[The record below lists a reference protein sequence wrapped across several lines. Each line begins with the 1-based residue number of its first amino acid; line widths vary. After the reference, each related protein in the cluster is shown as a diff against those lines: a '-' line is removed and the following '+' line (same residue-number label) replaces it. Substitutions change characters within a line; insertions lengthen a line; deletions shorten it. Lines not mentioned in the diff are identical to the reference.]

1 MKLNNIFKLKIN
13 MNNTIRDYLI
23 NIYDKLSHKSTL
35 LNGIAL
41 FKYLIKKEFY
51 VNDKC
56 NYIIKELTEQTNKLN
71 GEDKKECLILL
82 PYFFLNQISL
92 KYLTKI
98 LYILFSQ
105 INHTTENIFIP
116 MAKIFSDILK
126 NVQGI
131 YLQNNN
137 SGYINNID
145 INDEENNKYENILL
159 RLCLDLIDNN
169 NLECIFKS
177 KYHDFSLENY
187 QQKCGFLFLSQ
198 YIEHYNNLINDKRNL
213 EIIINVLK
221 THFSYLKNKNYVT
234 RKELFLCINKLI
246 NTLKQDFSIY
256 VKDILNDIY
265 TFDKILSY
273 SPTSNKIKNNDY
285 IELKKYL
292 LDTIYNILL
301 YNNKKELIDDYKKI
315 LIYAKINK
323 SNSNKDIRAIS
334 LKIID
339 IIVKENHNN
348 DLNINNYI
356 SNDINKNSNVFS
368 KTIDHKQRA
377 LSFKNKESQIKKM
390 INEDKKRYGEKK
402 RNKDFIFVSQK
413 SLYNSAALEPGNY
426 FTGDKNEIF
435 EEKKESKEKNNYN
448 NLNVVN
454 LKILDIRNMNDT
466 MIKAVNNIENYLN
479 DNFNNMEKK
488 LNRIN
493 KYHEENRKRY
503 KYNQKDNFNN
513 NNLIYDN
520 KVKNII
526 LDDDKL
532 INFVEDI
539 SEKDINYISSQNY
552 EQILNRLMILNL
564 INKKW
569 PSKARKLSGLIQKL
583 LDSKKIYIKNEY
595 NDSNKNKYE
604 NHRKYNIS
612 HNLENNLDYL
622 FNSLNN

>member
-1 MKLNNIFKLKIN
+1 

-301 YNNKKELIDDYKKI
+301 YNNKKELIEDYKKI
-315 LIYAKINK
+315 LVYAKINK

-595 NDSNKNKYE
+595 TDSNQNKYE

>member
-1 MKLNNIFKLKIN
+1 

-356 SNDINKNSNVFS
+356 SNDINKNRNVFS

>member
-1 MKLNNIFKLKIN
+1 
-13 MNNTIRDYLI
+13 MNNSIRDYLI

-51 VNDKC
+51 VSDKC
-56 NYIIKELTEQTNKLN
+56 NYIIKELSEQTNKLN

-82 PYFFLNQISL
+82 PYFFLTQISL

-116 MAKIFSDILK
+116 MSKIFADILK

-131 YLQNNN
+131 NFQNNSYN
-137 SGYINNID
+137 MPNEMINID
-145 INDEENNKYENILL
+145 SNDEENNKYQNILL

-169 NLECIFKS
+169 NLECVFKS

-265 TFDKILSY
+265 SFDKILSY
-273 SPTSNKIKNNDY
+273 SPTSNKNKNNDY

-301 YNNKKELIDDYKKI
+301 YNNKKELIDDYERI
-315 LIYAKINK
+315 LAYAKINK
-323 SNSNKDIRAIS
+323 SNSNKDIRSIS

-339 IIVKENHNN
+339 IIVKESHKN

-356 SNDINKNSNVFS
+356 SNDLNKNRFS
-368 KTIDHKQRA
+368 KTMDHKQRA

-413 SLYNSAALEPGNY
+413 SLYNSAALDQVNY
-426 FTGDKNEIF
+426 FTGDKKEIF
-435 EEKKESKEKNNYN
+435 EEKKESKEKSNFN

-454 LKILDIRNMNDT
+454 LKILDIKNMNDT

-493 KYHEENRKRY
+493 RYHEENKERY
-503 KYNQKDNFNN
+503 KYSSQKDFYNNN
-513 NNLIYDN
+513 NNLLFDN
-520 KVKNII
+520 KVKNVI

-532 INFVEDI
+532 VNFVEDI
-539 SEKDINYISSQNY
+539 SEKDIKCISSQNY

-583 LDSKKIYIKNEY
+583 LNSKKIYIKNEY
-595 NDSNKNKYE
+595 NDSNQNRYE
-604 NHRKYNIS
+604 HHRKYNIS

>member
-1 MKLNNIFKLKIN
+1 
-13 MNNTIRDYLI
+13 MNNNIRDYLI

-51 VNDKC
+51 VDDKC

-116 MAKIFSDILK
+116 MAKIYSDILK

-131 YLQNNN
+131 YYQNNSFNQPN
-137 SGYINNID
+137 SGDINNID
-145 INDEENNKYENILL
+145 SNDEENNKYENILL

-169 NLECIFKS
+169 NLECVFKS

-198 YIEHYNNLINDKRNL
+198 FIEHYNNLINDKRIL

-221 THFSYLKNKNYVT
+221 THFSYLKSKNYMT

-265 TFDKILSY
+265 SFDKILSY

-292 LDTIYNILL
+292 LETIYNILL
-301 YNNKKELIDDYKKI
+301 YNNKKELIEDYKKI
-315 LIYAKINK
+315 LVYAKINK

-339 IIVKENHNN
+339 IIEKENNKNN
-348 DLNINNYI
+348 LNINNYV
-356 SNDINKNSNVFS
+356 SNDINKNRNLFS
-368 KTIDHKQRA
+368 KTIDRKQRA
-377 LSFKNKESQIKKM
+377 LSFKNKESQIKKL

-413 SLYNSAALEPGNY
+413 SLYNSAALDSVNY

-435 EEKKESKEKNNYN
+435 EEKKEGKEKSNYN

-454 LKILDIRNMNDT
+454 LKIIDIKNMNDT

-493 KYHEENRKRY
+493 RYHEENKKRF
-503 KYNQKDNFNN
+503 KYNQKDYFNNN
-513 NNLIYDN
+513 NNLIINN

-532 INFVEDI
+532 VNFVEDI
-539 SEKDINYISSQNY
+539 SDKDINYISTQNY

-569 PSKARKLSGLIQKL
+569 PSKTRKLSGLMQKL
-583 LDSKKIYIKNEY
+583 LDSKKIYIKNE
-595 NDSNKNKYE
+595 NDSNHKYE
-604 NHRKYNIS
+604 KDRKYNIS

>member
-595 NDSNKNKYE
+595 NDSNQNKYE

>member
-595 NDSNKNKYE
+595 TDSNQNKYE

>member
-1 MKLNNIFKLKIN
+1 

-213 EIIINVLK
+213 EIIINILK

>member
-1 MKLNNIFKLKIN
+1 

-131 YLQNNN
+131 YFQNNSFNKLN
-137 SGYINNID
+137 SGDINNID
-145 INDEENNKYENILL
+145 SNDEENNKYENILL

-169 NLECIFKS
+169 NLECLFKS
-177 KYHDFSLENY
+177 KYHDFSLESY

-198 YIEHYNNLINDKRNL
+198 FIEHYNNLINDKRIL

-221 THFSYLKNKNYVT
+221 SHFSYLKNKNYVT

-265 TFDKILSY
+265 SFDKILSY

-339 IIVKENHNN
+339 IIDKENNKNN
-348 DLNINNYI
+348 LNIKNYI
-356 SNDINKNSNVFS
+356 SNDINKNRNIFS
-368 KTIDHKQRA
+368 KTIDYKQRA

-390 INEDKKRYGEKK
+390 INEEKKRYGEKK

-413 SLYNSAALEPGNY
+413 SLYNSAALDTINY

-435 EEKKESKEKNNYN
+435 EEKKESKEKSNYN

-595 NDSNKNKYE
+595 DSNHKYE
-604 NHRKYNIS
+604 KDRKYNIS

>member
-1 MKLNNIFKLKIN
+1 

-56 NYIIKELTEQTNKLN
+56 NYIIKELSEQTNKLN

-131 YLQNNN
+131 YFQNNSFNKTN
-137 SGYINNID
+137 SGDINNID
-145 INDEENNKYENILL
+145 SNDEENNKYENILL

-169 NLECIFKS
+169 NLECVFKS

-198 YIEHYNNLINDKRNL
+198 FIEHYNNLINDKRIL

-221 THFSYLKNKNYVT
+221 SHFSYLKNKNYVT

-265 TFDKILSY
+265 SFDKILSY
-273 SPTSNKIKNNDY
+273 SPTFNKIKNNDY

-301 YNNKKELIDDYKKI
+301 YNNKKELIEDYKKI
-315 LIYAKINK
+315 LVYAKINK

-339 IIVKENHNN
+339 IIDKENNKNN
-348 DLNINNYI
+348 LNIKNYI
-356 SNDINKNSNVFS
+356 SNDINKNRNIFS
-368 KTIDHKQRA
+368 KTIDYKQRA

-413 SLYNSAALEPGNY
+413 SLYNSAALDSINY

-435 EEKKESKEKNNYN
+435 EEKKESKEKSNYN

-454 LKILDIRNMNDT
+454 LKILDIKNMNDT

-493 KYHEENRKRY
+493 RYHEENKKRFI
-503 KYNQKDNFNN
+503 YNEKDYLNSN
-513 NNLIYDN
+513 NNLIINN

-532 INFVEDI
+532 VNFVEDI

-569 PSKARKLSGLIQKL
+569 PSKTRKLSGLIQKL

-595 NDSNKNKYE
+595 DSNHKYE
-604 NHRKYNIS
+604 KDRKYNIS

>member
-1 MKLNNIFKLKIN
+1 
-13 MNNTIRDYLI
+13 MNNSIRDYLI

-51 VNDKC
+51 VSDKC
-56 NYIIKELTEQTNKLN
+56 NYIIKELSEQTNKLN

-116 MAKIFSDILK
+116 MSKIFADILK

-131 YLQNNN
+131 NFQNNSYN
-137 SGYINNID
+137 MPDEMINVD
-145 INDEENNKYENILL
+145 GNDEENNKYQNILL

-169 NLECIFKS
+169 NLECVFKS

-265 TFDKILSY
+265 AFDKILSY
-273 SPTSNKIKNNDY
+273 SPTSNKNKNNDY

-301 YNNKKELIDDYKKI
+301 YNNKKELIDDYERI
-315 LIYAKINK
+315 LAYAKINK

-339 IIVKENHNN
+339 IIVKESHKN

-356 SNDINKNSNVFS
+356 SNDLNKNRFS
-368 KTIDHKQRA
+368 KTMDHKQRA

-413 SLYNSAALEPGNY
+413 SLYNSAALDQVNY
-426 FTGDKNEIF
+426 FTGDKKEIF
-435 EEKKESKEKNNYN
+435 EEKKESKEKSNFN

-454 LKILDIRNMNDT
+454 LKILDIKNMNDT

-493 KYHEENRKRY
+493 RYHEENKERY
-503 KYNQKDNFNN
+503 KYSSQKDFYYNN
-513 NNLIYDN
+513 NNLLFDN
-520 KVKNII
+520 KVKNVI

-532 INFVEDI
+532 VNFVEDI
-539 SEKDINYISSQNY
+539 SEKDIKCISSQNY

-583 LDSKKIYIKNEY
+583 LNSKKIYIKNEY
-595 NDSNKNKYE
+595 NDSNQNRYE
-604 NHRKYNIS
+604 HHRKYNIS

>member
-256 VKDILNDIY
+256 IKDILNDIY

-356 SNDINKNSNVFS
+356 SNDINKNRNVFS

>member
-1 MKLNNIFKLKIN
+1 
-13 MNNTIRDYLI
+13 MNNSIRDYLI

-51 VNDKC
+51 VSDKC
-56 NYIIKELTEQTNKLN
+56 NYIIKELSEQTNKLN

-116 MAKIFSDILK
+116 MSKIFADILK

-131 YLQNNN
+131 NFQNNSYN
-137 SGYINNID
+137 MPNEMINID
-145 INDEENNKYENILL
+145 SNDEENNKYQNILL

-169 NLECIFKS
+169 NLECVFKS

-265 TFDKILSY
+265 SFDKILSY
-273 SPTSNKIKNNDY
+273 SPTSNKNKNNDY

-301 YNNKKELIDDYKKI
+301 YNNKKELIDDYERI
-315 LIYAKINK
+315 LAYAKINK

-339 IIVKENHNN
+339 IIVKESHKN

-356 SNDINKNSNVFS
+356 SNDLNKNRFS
-368 KTIDHKQRA
+368 KTMDHKQRA

-413 SLYNSAALEPGNY
+413 SLYNSAALDQVNY
-426 FTGDKNEIF
+426 FTGDKKEIF
-435 EEKKESKEKNNYN
+435 EEKKESKEKSNFN

-454 LKILDIRNMNDT
+454 LKILDIKNMNDT

-493 KYHEENRKRY
+493 RYHEENKERY
-503 KYNQKDNFNN
+503 KYSSQKDFYNNN
-513 NNLIYDN
+513 NNLLFDN

-526 LDDDKL
+526 LNDDKL
-532 INFVEDI
+532 VNFVEDI
-539 SEKDINYISSQNY
+539 SEKDIKCISSQNY

-583 LDSKKIYIKNEY
+583 LNSKKIYIKNEY
-595 NDSNKNKYE
+595 NDSNQNRYE
-604 NHRKYNIS
+604 HHRKYNIS

>member
-569 PSKARKLSGLIQKL
+569 PSKTRKLSGLIQKL

-595 NDSNKNKYE
+595 TDSNQNKYE

>member
-1 MKLNNIFKLKIN
+1 
-13 MNNTIRDYLI
+13 MNNSIRDYLI

-51 VNDKC
+51 VSDKC
-56 NYIIKELTEQTNKLN
+56 NYIIKELSEQTNKLN

-116 MAKIFSDILK
+116 MSKIFADILK

-131 YLQNNN
+131 NFQNNSYN
-137 SGYINNID
+137 MPNEMINID
-145 INDEENNKYENILL
+145 NNDEENNKYQNILL

-169 NLECIFKS
+169 NLECVFKS

-265 TFDKILSY
+265 SFDKILSY
-273 SPTSNKIKNNDY
+273 SPTSNKNKNNDY

-301 YNNKKELIDDYKKI
+301 YNNKKELIDDYERI
-315 LIYAKINK
+315 LAYAKINK

-339 IIVKENHNN
+339 IIVKESHKN

-356 SNDINKNSNVFS
+356 SNDLNKNRFS
-368 KTIDHKQRA
+368 KTMDHKQRA

-413 SLYNSAALEPGNY
+413 SLYNSAALDQVNY
-426 FTGDKNEIF
+426 FTGDKKEIF
-435 EEKKESKEKNNYN
+435 EEKKESKEKSNFN

-454 LKILDIRNMNDT
+454 LKILDIKNMNDT

-493 KYHEENRKRY
+493 RYHEENKERY
-503 KYNQKDNFNN
+503 KYSSQKDFYYNN
-513 NNLIYDN
+513 NNLLFDN
-520 KVKNII
+520 KVKNVI

-532 INFVEDI
+532 VNFVEDI
-539 SEKDINYISSQNY
+539 SEKDIKCISSQNY

-583 LDSKKIYIKNEY
+583 LNSKKIYIKNEY
-595 NDSNKNKYE
+595 NDSNQNRYE
-604 NHRKYNIS
+604 HHRKYNIS

>member
-1 MKLNNIFKLKIN
+1 
-13 MNNTIRDYLI
+13 MNNSIRDYLI

-51 VNDKC
+51 VSDKC
-56 NYIIKELTEQTNKLN
+56 NYIIKELSEQTNKLN

-116 MAKIFSDILK
+116 MSKIFADILK

-131 YLQNNN
+131 NFQNNSYN
-137 SGYINNID
+137 MPNEMINID
-145 INDEENNKYENILL
+145 SNDEENNKYQNILL

-169 NLECIFKS
+169 NLECVFKS

-246 NTLKQDFSIY
+246 NILKQDFSIY

-265 TFDKILSY
+265 SFDKILSY
-273 SPTSNKIKNNDY
+273 SPTSNKNKNNDY

-301 YNNKKELIDDYKKI
+301 YNNKKELIDDYERI
-315 LIYAKINK
+315 LAYAKINK

-339 IIVKENHNN
+339 IIVKESHKN

-356 SNDINKNSNVFS
+356 SNDLNKNRFS
-368 KTIDHKQRA
+368 KTMDHKQRA

-390 INEDKKRYGEKK
+390 INEDKKRYGDKK

-413 SLYNSAALEPGNY
+413 SLYNSAALDQVNY
-426 FTGDKNEIF
+426 FTGDKKEIF
-435 EEKKESKEKNNYN
+435 EEKKESKEKSNFN

-454 LKILDIRNMNDT
+454 LKILDIKNMNDT

-493 KYHEENRKRY
+493 RYHEENKERY
-503 KYNQKDNFNN
+503 KYSSQKDFYNNN
-513 NNLIYDN
+513 NNLLFDN

-532 INFVEDI
+532 VNFVEDI
-539 SEKDINYISSQNY
+539 SEKDIKCISSQNY

-583 LDSKKIYIKNEY
+583 LNSKKIYIKNEY
-595 NDSNKNKYE
+595 NDSNQNRYE
-604 NHRKYNIS
+604 HHRKYNIS

>member
-1 MKLNNIFKLKIN
+1 
-13 MNNTIRDYLI
+13 MNNSIRDYLI

-56 NYIIKELTEQTNKLN
+56 NYIIKELAEQTNKLN

-92 KYLTKI
+92 KYLSKI
-98 LYILFSQ
+98 LYILYSQ

-131 YLQNNN
+131 YLQNNSLNKPN
-137 SGYINNID
+137 SSDINNID

-169 NLECIFKS
+169 NLECVFKS

-213 EIIINVLK
+213 EIIINILK

-265 TFDKILSY
+265 SFDKILSY
-273 SPTSNKIKNNDY
+273 SPASNKIKNNDY

-301 YNNKKELIDDYKKI
+301 FNNKKDLIDDYKKI
-315 LIYAKINK
+315 LVYAKINK
-323 SNSNKDIRAIS
+323 SNYNKDIRAIS

-356 SNDINKNSNVFS
+356 SNDINKNRFS

-426 FTGDKNEIF
+426 FTGDKKEIF
-435 EEKKESKEKNNYN
+435 EEKKESKEKSNLN
-448 NLNVVN
+448 NLNVLN
-454 LKILDIRNMNDT
+454 LKILDIKNMNDT

-493 KYHEENRKRY
+493 RYHEENKKRY

-513 NNLIYDN
+513 NNNLIFDN
-520 KVKNII
+520 KVKKII

-539 SEKDINYISSQNY
+539 SEKDISYISSQNY

-595 NDSNKNKYE
+595 NDSNQNKYE

>member
-356 SNDINKNSNVFS
+356 SNDINKNRNVFS

-595 NDSNKNKYE
+595 NDSNQNKYE

>member
-356 SNDINKNSNVFS
+356 SNDINKNRNVFS